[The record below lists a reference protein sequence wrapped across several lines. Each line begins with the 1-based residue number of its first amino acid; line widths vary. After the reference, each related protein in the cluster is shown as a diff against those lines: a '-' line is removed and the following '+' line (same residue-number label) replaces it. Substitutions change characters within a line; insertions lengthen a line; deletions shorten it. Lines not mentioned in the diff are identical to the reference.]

1 MTEETKQY
9 LAQAGIR
16 ADQALERFMGNETL
30 FERFLKKFP
39 QDPNYSMLLEG
50 MEERD
55 EKKAFS
61 AAHTLKGVAGNLSIQ
76 PVMEAASKLTECLR
90 ESGHLDEAAK
100 LLPQLKEAYENAVTM
115 INLL

>member
-39 QDPNYSMLLEG
+39 QDPNYSILLEG
-50 MEERD
+50 MEERMQ
-55 EKKAFS
+55 A
-61 AAHTLKGVAGNLSIQ
+61 
-76 PVMEAASKLTECLR
+76 
-90 ESGHLDEAAK
+90 
-100 LLPQLKEAYENAVTM
+100 
-115 INLL
+115 